1 MIHPIKVLIIGS
13 DGMLG
18 NSLQE
23 NLASDLSF
31 EIFCTT
37 RRTTTNKISFDP
49 IVDSV
54 DKLIEITRPK
64 YIINCL
70 RSTRNPNSNYVDKTL
85 DQYRINVKFQKNLM
99 RSSYNFNSFV
109 IQIGTDG
116 VFNGRKGLYSE
127 ESAKNSYSAY
137 GRTKI
142 IGEKYSNN
150 ALFLRTSIIG
160 IDKRTKNFSLLS
172 WVLAH
177 EKNADVYGY
186 MNHYW
191 NGVTTSVFA
200 DIAAGLMKRN
210 YLEPGFRHLVPSNS
224 LSKFELITEIS
235 KVFGRSDL
243 NIIPSFGRRRID
255 RRLIT
260 MHPEWNEN
268 AWLSAGYGKILA
280 IDEMLKNLASSESKW

>member
-1 MIHPIKVLIIGS
+1 MTHPIKVLIIGS

-160 IDKRTKNFSLLS
+160 IDKRSNNFSLLS
-172 WVLAH
+172 WVLSH
-177 EKNADVYGY
+177 DKSADIYGY

-191 NGVTTSVFA
+191 NGLTTSAFA
-200 DIAAGLMKRN
+200 DIAAGLMKQN

-235 KVFGRSDL
+235 KIFDRSDL
-243 NIIPSFGRRRID
+243 NILPSYGKRRID
-255 RRLIT
+255 RRLVT
-260 MHPEWNEN
+260 NYPEWNEN
-268 AWLSAGYGKILA
+268 AWLSAGYKKVLT